1 VRPMVLPDRFID
13 HNSPNVQYDE
23 AGLNARQ
30 IVEKAMGAL
39 GRTMNVAASA

>member
-1 VRPMVLPDRFID
+1 
-13 HNSPNVQYDE
+13 VQYDE

-39 GRTMNVAASA
+39 GRTMTVAATA

>member
-1 VRPMVLPDRFID
+1 
-13 HNSPNVQYDE
+13 VQYDE

-39 GRTMNVAASA
+39 GRTMSMAATA